1 MSQRLFTNAE
11 KVRAR
16 HALNHAVEAGRI
28 VPQPCG
34 KCRAAKAQAHHPDY
48 SKPLEVEWLCAK
60 CHSVEHN
67 QKYPLTKTCTNCGEV
82 FTPKPTKRKR
92 AQVCSAK
99 CRSEQLSRK
108 KKENPTLPVW
118 TKIDFEIAERIR
130 ARASEKVSRR
140 ALSREFGLH
149 YNTVSAILKGETW
162 VRPAGSALCAALL
175 EGA

>member
-1 MSQRLFTNAE
+1 MSERLFTHAE

-34 KCRAAKAQAHHPDY
+34 KCHAPKAQAHHHDY

-118 TKIDFEIAERIR
+118 TKIDFDIAERIR
-130 ARASEKVSRR
+130 ARAAATRISQR
-140 ALSREFGLH
+140 ALGREFDLH
-149 YNTVSAILKGETW
+149 YNTIGAILKREIW
-162 VRPAGSALCAALL
+162 ARPIAA
-175 EGA
+175 AQ